1 MLQITSLLLFSVL
14 TSAQADRPSY
24 ETAYQKA
31 QEEHKPLLIIV
42 GADWC
47 AACKTLKAQTI
58 DPMQSSGKLQDVI
71 VTIVD
76 KDSRPELAQQLMQ
89 GSSLP
94 QLVVFAQGD
103 EGWKKFS
110 LSGIQSER
118 RVLELLERASAETT
132 ARTAS
137 SELSPTFSQR

>member
-1 MLQITSLLLFSVL
+1 MFQITSLLLFSVL
-14 TSAQADRPSY
+14 SSAQVDRPSY

-47 AACKTLKAQTI
+47 AACKTLKSQTI

-71 VTIVD
+71 VTVVD
-76 KDSRPELAQQLMQ
+76 KDARPELAQQLMQ

-94 QLVVFAQGD
+94 QLVVFAKGD
-103 EGWKKFS
+103 DGWKKFS
-110 LSGIQSER
+110 LSGLQSER
-118 RVLELLERASAETT
+118 RVQELLDRASTET
-132 ARTAS
+132 APRTAA
-137 SELSPTFSQR
+137 SETSLKISAR